1 MGMIY
6 EYTCAEHG
14 KFEIIKPMEDAA
26 QPEYC
31 PTCKAPL
38 TRLWLNRSGF
48 NGEKVEHAEFNPGL
62 GCVVRNRKH
71 REEVAR
77 RKGLVEIG
85 NESVDTIHKTAERD
99 QEEARNKRYDD
110 AIKEAAN
117 GL

>member
-1 MGMIY
+1 MIY
-6 EYTCAEHG
+6 EYTCKDHG

-31 PTCKAPL
+31 PKCHQPL
-38 TRLWLNRSGF
+38 ARVWFNRSGF
-48 NGEKVEHAEFNPGL
+48 HGEKVEHPEFNPGL

-85 NESVDTIHKTAERD
+85 TESVDTIHKTAERD